1 MNPRDLD
8 ERIEE
13 IAKTVF
19 SYCRSRTSNV
29 FDAEDLA
36 QEILLE
42 LYRSVPNLRNNE
54 AFYGFMLRIAG
65 NCYKQWLRKRSRRLE
80 CSLTEEMA
88 VMEELFSEDDSV
100 YLLRR
105 EMTLLAKKYR
115 EAAILY
121 YLEDCSC
128 ARIAQKLSISES
140 MVKYLLFKARQI
152 LKEGMTMER
161 NYGEQSYRPKEMDIL
176 FWGGGDDRY
185 HGLRE
190 DLIAQ
195 NILFA
200 CYNDRLTEEQ
210 ISLEIGVALPYME
223 KTLQKLCE
231 LHLLIRNGRSYSANL
246 PIFTAELTTEIAQ
259 KLSGLREE
267 TADLVMETLSAKEE
281 TIRNIGF
288 VGADMDRNTFNWQM
302 SSILLYQAMIL
313 KLQNRVQLQYPDENA
328 DIPFFLWGVE
338 KTEHGMWSSP
348 FAFGIS
354 DRSNEAGDRI
364 QFMDF
369 PINGEM
375 VHFYF
380 YPQQSAV
387 NVFLDIARNKKLL
400 GVNDRLLA
408 AEMVK
413 KGYIRCADG
422 ALKINVPVFT
432 ESKFAEL
439 TSLFAPT
446 AELLAEKAET
456 MTKKVAEILKNHL
469 PAHLQKMTKDL
480 AYLYLFEDDIAAPMQ
495 ILYERDIL
503 KPYHG
508 NGLHPTT
515 YVILK

>member
-19 SYCRSRTSNV
+19 SYSRSRTSNV

-42 LYRSVPNLRNNE
+42 LYRSVPNLRNSK
-54 AFYGFMLRIAG
+54 AFYGFMWRIAG

-161 NYGEQSYRPKEMDIL
+161 NYGEQSYHPKEMDIL

-185 HGLRE
+185 HDLRE

-200 CYNDRLTEEQ
+200 CYNDKLTEEQ

-231 LHLLIRNGRSYSANL
+231 LHLLVRNGRGYSANL
-246 PIFTAELTTEIAQ
+246 PIFTA
-259 KLSGLREE
+259 
-267 TADLVMETLSAKEE
+267 
-281 TIRNIGF
+281 
-288 VGADMDRNTFNWQM
+288 
-302 SSILLYQAMIL
+302 
-313 KLQNRVQLQYPDENA
+313 
-328 DIPFFLWGVE
+328 
-338 KTEHGMWSSP
+338 
-348 FAFGIS
+348 
-354 DRSNEAGDRI
+354 
-364 QFMDF
+364 
-369 PINGEM
+369 
-375 VHFYF
+375 
-380 YPQQSAV
+380 
-387 NVFLDIARNKKLL
+387 
-400 GVNDRLLA
+400 
-408 AEMVK
+408 
-413 KGYIRCADG
+413 
-422 ALKINVPVFT
+422 
-432 ESKFAEL
+432 
-439 TSLFAPT
+439 
-446 AELLAEKAET
+446 
-456 MTKKVAEILKNHL
+456 
-469 PAHLQKMTKDL
+469 
-480 AYLYLFEDDIAAPMQ
+480 
-495 ILYERDIL
+495 
-503 KPYHG
+503 
-508 NGLHPTT
+508 
-515 YVILK
+515 